1 MTLIDDLDVGKRK
14 VIRWNHAKKMP
25 HLPPNDPNN
34 TTPLPIYKKELRL
47 IQKEYQQKTCRHEA
61 NQPSIQPA
69 PIQSCM
75 MFSFSSYQEQFPPLE
90 KHTDPQTK
98 VVTKSFVLSSVTPT
112 CQLEDP
118 RPFKA
123 VLNWQTQNARAQNS
137 AFRTLDDKIERV
149 ASQVK

>member
-1 MTLIDDLDVGKRK
+1 
-14 VIRWNHAKKMP
+14 
-25 HLPPNDPNN
+25 
-34 TTPLPIYKKELRL
+34 
-47 IQKEYQQKTCRHEA
+47 
-61 NQPSIQPA
+61 
-69 PIQSCM
+69 M
-75 MFSFSSYQEQFPPLE
+75 MFSSSSYQEQFPFLE

-149 ASQVK
+149 PSQVKQTNTKVDKISAQLEQIYLNMQNQVSQLDS